1 MAIDLKSILGQ
12 QSSSIL
18 SPREILELGL
28 RRKESR
34 QKRQELEARRAERE
48 EQRIYDRSMDQKRLD
63 LTQDRIEETNRNR
76 ESRDTASLLSAIQSS
91 IPTINDRKDIK
102 TIGNMFRIID
112 QESESFTPSL
122 EASYTLAYNQYQD
135 KVSEG
140 AQYGALVNNFEK
152 LNSSFDSL
160 LDSKQTVTYD
170 NYFRAKRQLDNI
182 VNELKS
188 DEFDSFKDPS
198 FINMVNEKVN
208 EFNLIGSSLIGNGK
222 LTAEQF
228 ELFSKGDPE
237 KYKFEKD
244 NQIRLLTQSMDES
257 NTLIKGYKESIL
269 DIEKSIRDGIKEVG
283 TVFDSKELDE
293 EKATIENL
301 IIIEQ
306 QKFNNNN
313 ENYKAWSGSLYKNL
327 KGVGTFDELSDDEEN
342 TEGTEDKNEDV
353 IVNKKEENLENTEQN
368 VKDDS
373 KNVTQDLYSKAFI
386 TNNEGK
392 TVVNPNLDIKKED
405 LRAFKILQ
413 SDIEGLESELKNTI
427 SKLGSKEDINKNIE
441 LLKSNREKFRD
452 KTGRL
457 KNVQGKRFLDQKIKE
472 NERKLKQ
479 INNIEDS
486 ISRTKNK
493 LSQKRFS
500 KYLS

>member
-1 MAIDLKSILGQ
+1 
-12 QSSSIL
+12 
-18 SPREILELGL
+18 
-28 RRKESR
+28 
-34 QKRQELEARRAERE
+34 
-48 EQRIYDRSMDQKRLD
+48 
-63 LTQDRIEETNRNR
+63 
-76 ESRDTASLLSAIQSS
+76 
-91 IPTINDRKDIK
+91 
-102 TIGNMFRIID
+102 
-112 QESESFTPSL
+112 
-122 EASYTLAYNQYQD
+122 
-135 KVSEG
+135 
-140 AQYGALVNNFEK
+140 
-152 LNSSFDSL
+152 
-160 LDSKQTVTYD
+160 
-170 NYFRAKRQLDNI
+170 
-182 VNELKS
+182 
-188 DEFDSFKDPS
+188 
-198 FINMVNEKVN
+198 
-208 EFNLIGSSLIGNGK
+208 
-222 LTAEQF
+222 
-228 ELFSKGDPE
+228 
-237 KYKFEKD
+237 
-244 NQIRLLTQSMDES
+244 
-257 NTLIKGYKESIL
+257 
-269 DIEKSIRDGIKEVG
+269 
-283 TVFDSKELDE
+283 
-293 EKATIENL
+293 
-301 IIIEQ
+301 
-306 QKFNNNN
+306 
-313 ENYKAWSGSLYKNL
+313 NL